1 MAAKQLGRMPY
12 AWQLINF
19 LKENDI
25 KLQEAP
31 FSVVAHKVLHCF
43 PTMDELRQSGA
54 EHVSLCSVPYYV
66 VGADTTRPLD
76 EQPLDDEDMEDAP
89 PPEGTAEGDGN
100 GDEEA
105 AVAPA
110 LAQAQA
116 TPTRRQRGIYR
127 QKPTCKRS
135 FSCCQKNGD
144 TPNQRRCTIIV
155 PLANIILK
163 KHEDLIIPI
172 KEASMLY
179 GTTRFIV
186 AGQWQQ
192 YEIESRR
199 KKKLPLNSGT
209 EHTYKLDLVN
219 GELKAKFNLIDEWR
233 NLFRRIWT
241 QTISYNKVASR
252 VWSSVP
258 ILAQITTNLTRSQ
271 QADLDKIRPP

>member
-1 MAAKQLGRMPY
+1 
-12 AWQLINF
+12 
-19 LKENDI
+19 
-25 KLQEAP
+25 
-31 FSVVAHKVLHCF
+31 
-43 PTMDELRQSGA
+43 
-54 EHVSLCSVPYYV
+54 
-66 VGADTTRPLD
+66 
-76 EQPLDDEDMEDAP
+76 
-89 PPEGTAEGDGN
+89 
-100 GDEEA
+100 
-105 AVAPA
+105 
-110 LAQAQA
+110 
-116 TPTRRQRGIYR
+116 
-127 QKPTCKRS
+127 
-135 FSCCQKNGD
+135 
-144 TPNQRRCTIIV
+144 
-155 PLANIILK
+155 
-163 KHEDLIIPI
+163 
-172 KEASMLY
+172 MLY

>member
-135 FSCCQKNGD
+135 FSCCQKKRRYSKPTALHNNS
-144 TPNQRRCTIIV
+144 TPRQYHPKKTRRFDHTNQGGLYALWHNTVHRGGTMATIRDRK
-155 PLANIILK
+155 P
-163 KHEDLIIPI
+163 
-172 KEASMLY
+172 S
-179 GTTRFIV
+179 
-186 AGQWQQ
+186 
-192 YEIESRR
+192 
-199 KKKLPLNSGT
+199 KKKASAQQRNRTHVQIRSG
-209 EHTYKLDLVN
+209 
-219 GELKAKFNLIDEWR
+219 EWR
-233 NLFRRIWT
+233 T
-241 QTISYNKVASR
+241 QS
-252 VWSSVP
+252 
-258 ILAQITTNLTRSQ
+258 
-271 QADLDKIRPP
+271 